1 MAKYRNGLTMAFTNY
16 SALKTAIASYLG
28 RTDLTSMIP
37 TFINLAETRLQR
49 ELRTRQM
56 LKSATA
62 TMTGGDPTVGL
73 PTDFLEMRDLYIQ
86 GNPRMPVTYLSPSAF
101 TRDARADESGLP
113 VYYTVLASEFLFAP
127 IPDGNKTLE
136 MLYYYKPEELSD
148 SNPSNVFLSNYPDAL
163 LYGALLQAEPYIM
176 NDARIATWG
185 SLYGSSI
192 QLIQTSDENSEYS
205 GIPLTMKLTSR

>member
-1 MAKYRNGLTMAFTNY
+1 MAQYRNGLDMAFSNY
-16 SALKTAIASYLG
+16 SALKTTIASYLG
-28 RTDLTSMIP
+28 RSDLTAMIP
-37 TFINLAETRLQR
+37 TFILLAEARLQR

-127 IPDGNKTLE
+127 KPDGNKTLE
-136 MLYYYKPEELSD
+136 MLYYYKPEALSD
-148 SNPSNVFLSNYPDAL
+148 SNPSNVFLANYPDLL
-163 LYGALLQAEPYIM
+163 LYGSLAQAEPYLM
-176 NDARIATWG
+176 NDARLATWA
-185 SLYGSSI
+185 SLYANTLD
-192 QLIQTSDENSEYS
+192 LIETADENSEYS
-205 GIPLTMKLTSR
+205 GIPLQMKLTSR